1 MPQGVRVRVS
11 PPAQI
16 HFHLNLDE
24 FISAEIKNEVDELSF
39 SWESPSNI
47 ALVKYW
53 GKFSNQTPKNPSISF
68 TLSNCK
74 TTTNV
79 IFKRLPK
86 SNDLVAFDFYF
97 ENQRCAKSWAKAMFL
112 YLSFCCLHPRKN
124 PESNFVFFV

>member
-39 SWESPSNI
+39 SWESHSNI

-79 IFKRLPK
+79 VFKRLPK

-97 ENQRCAKSWAKAMFL
+97 ENKLNIDFIPKIE
-112 YLSFCCLHPRKN
+112 K
-124 PESNFVFFV
+124 FFTSIIKY